1 MRFEDGDVAGLDD
14 DLILS
19 QLASIRYSHNSRGQ
33 VVIESKEQAR
43 ERGVKPP
50 DRAEALMLAFAD
62 RTSGIFHYYKAE
74 AERAAAYRPVQQ
86 SAAAARGD
94 GRRRG
99 RRHHGH
105 LPQGARRPRQSAQ
118 GTIIKSRITIQEP
131 ISTRDYIANER

>member
-62 RTSGIFHYYKAE
+62 RTSGVFHYYKAE
-74 AERAAAYRPVQQ
+74 AERAAAYRP
-86 SAAAARGD
+86 ANNPRPPLEEMEDDEDGD
-94 GRRRG
+94 IMGIYLKERAGLANLRRG
-99 RRHHGH
+99 R
-105 LPQGARRPRQSAQ
+105 S
-118 GTIIKSRITIQEP
+118 
-131 ISTRDYIANER
+131 